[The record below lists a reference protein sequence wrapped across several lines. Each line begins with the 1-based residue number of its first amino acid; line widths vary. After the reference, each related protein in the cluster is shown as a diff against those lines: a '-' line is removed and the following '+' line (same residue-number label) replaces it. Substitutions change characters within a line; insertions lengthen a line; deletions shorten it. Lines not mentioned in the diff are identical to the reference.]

1 MHDLQAELVH
11 ILGAEQQVIALAQHQ
26 LGIGQLAQAVGIIT
40 GSKVDALLALGHFFN
55 ILIQRDEF
63 LLLGGVEHQQI
74 TQQILV
80 HAVVTV
86 DAKLDLTAE
95 VLPERLVL
103 LAVVDQHS
111 VQFVFDLLFQR
122 AAHQLELVVLLQRL
136 TADVQAQVLAVHN
149 ALDKAE
155 IVGQQVAALLHDHDA
170 GSVECQA
177 LLILLGVIVIR
188 GGAGDEQ
195 QRRVGCRALGAAGN
209 DPQRVGVVHELVLVE
224 LVVVL
229 VFDFTLRALP
239 DGHHAVQRFQLGV
252 GLVLGLVIVAR
263 ILRLRLLAG
272 FLTVHRDG
280 EADVIAVLLDEV
292 GDFVVFQILAVM
304 VSVGVILHDQ
314 NDFGADIVLVGLGQG
329 IALNAGG
336 FPLPG
341 SILALGAG
349 NDGHFLGNHK
359 GRVEADAEL
368 TDDVDIVALVLGL
381 EVERTGLGDGAQV
394 LFQFVLRHADAVVA
408 DGQRAALLIGLNV
421 DLQVIFRDADRR
433 VGQALEVALVASVR
447 SVGNQLTQEN
457 LAVCIDRIDHQVE
470 QFFAFGLELTNCHSR
485 KPHLYK

>member
-1 MHDLQAELVH
+1 MHTVVAVDAEL
-11 ILGAEQQVIALAQHQ
+11 
-26 LGIGQLAQAVGIIT
+26 
-40 GSKVDALLALGHFFN
+40 N
-55 ILIQRDEF
+55 
-63 LLLGGVEHQQI
+63 
-74 TQQILV
+74 
-80 HAVVTV
+80 
-86 DAKLDLTAE
+86 LTAE
-95 VLPERLVL
+95 VLPEGFVL
-103 LAVVDQHS
+103 LAVIDEHG
-111 VQFVFDLLFQR
+111 VQLVLNLLFQR
-122 AAHQLELVVLLQRL
+122 GAHQLELVVLLQGL
-136 TADVQAQVLAVHN
+136 TADVQAQILTVHN

-155 IVGQQVAALLHDHDA
+155 VVGQQVGALLHNHNT
-170 GSVECQA
+170 GGVQRQA
-177 LLILLGVIVIR
+177 LLVLLGVVVIG

-195 QRRVGCRALGAAGN
+195 QGGVGGRALGAAG
-209 DPQRVGVVHELVLVE
+209 DDTQRVGVVHELVLVE

-239 DGHHAVQRFQLGV
+239 DGHHAVQCFQLGV

-329 IALNAGG
+329 VALNAGG

-341 SILALGAG
+341 GILALGAG

-381 EVERTGLGDGAQV
+381 EVKRAGLGDGAEV
-394 LFQFVLRHADAVVA
+394 LFQLLLGHTDAVIA
-408 DGQRAALLIGLNV
+408 DGQRAALLVGLDV
-421 DLQVIFRDADRR
+421 DFQIILRDADGR
-433 VGQALEVALVASVR
+433 VGQALEIALVAGVR
-447 SVGNQLTQEN
+447 CVGNQLAQEN
-457 LAVCIDRIDHQVE
+457 LAVCIDRINHQVE
-470 QFFAFGLELTNCHSR
+470 QLFAFGLELTHSHSR